1 MDIYKNVLIA
11 MKLILFVLKK
21 LKQIFNCYRQLKIY
35 NIKINSIVK
44 NIIKKLN
51 SMVYK
56 IKYFIVKFVNNKI
69 YRSSNN

>member
-11 MKLILFVLKK
+11 MKLSLFVLKK